1 MMTAWMM
8 YSVVV
13 GVLVAAAALL
23 LHTLRKGNGA
33 PLRWIWVGAMTL
45 TVGLTVSAP
54 WRGQTEGASVD
65 LTRVTQLRMTT
76 VSGHT
81 ITMWDRAQRIGT
93 ESVAMLM
100 APLHAGVTLA
110 ARAPRVVH
118 YSALILWTTSCSV
131 ALVLLA
137 TMYRRAV
144 RMRHTWS
151 RRALFGVPV
160 RVSPDAGPAVIGIA
174 PPEIVVPQWL
184 LERTPEEQQLVL
196 EHESSH
202 VNAHDP
208 WLLLTACLA
217 VALMPWNPAMW
228 FMLARLR
235 LAVELDCDRRVLRAG
250 ARKRSYG
257 QLLIEL
263 SQHRSMLTPAMPA
276 FSHSP
281 SHLERRLLAM
291 TARPSRTSLPARVG
305 VVLLASVALLAACES
320 ALPTA
325 AEMEGMNASTA
336 TKRAAQVAHIDTLHT
351 LYLVD
356 GLVATKLEAEA
367 IAARKIASINII
379 GGKGSKNG
387 ATVQIRTLNGLTLQ
401 KDTIELNLKLDA
413 SSKPRTPFNGLLIV
427 NGVETESS
435 KMNTISPDKI
445 ESVEVVKGASATAK
459 YSNPLAANG
468 VIVITLKK

>member
-1 MMTAWMM
+1 
-8 YSVVV
+8 
-13 GVLVAAAALL
+13 
-23 LHTLRKGNGA
+23 
-33 PLRWIWVGAMTL
+33 
-45 TVGLTVSAP
+45 
-54 WRGQTEGASVD
+54 
-65 LTRVTQLRMTT
+65 
-76 VSGHT
+76 
-81 ITMWDRAQRIGT
+81 
-93 ESVAMLM
+93 
-100 APLHAGVTLA
+100 
-110 ARAPRVVH
+110 
-118 YSALILWTTSCSV
+118 
-131 ALVLLA
+131 
-137 TMYRRAV
+137 
-144 RMRHTWS
+144 
-151 RRALFGVPV
+151 
-160 RVSPDAGPAVIGIA
+160 
-174 PPEIVVPQWL
+174 
-184 LERTPEEQQLVL
+184 
-196 EHESSH
+196 
-202 VNAHDP
+202 
-208 WLLLTACLA
+208 
-217 VALMPWNPAMW
+217 
-228 FMLARLR
+228 
-235 LAVELDCDRRVLRAG
+235 
-250 ARKRSYG
+250 
-257 QLLIEL
+257 
-263 SQHRSMLTPAMPA
+263 
-276 FSHSP
+276 
-281 SHLERRLLAM
+281 M
-291 TARPSRTSLPARVG
+291 TARPSRNSLPARVG